1 MDDRVKSAWIHRSV
15 RCSKRF
21 FCHVFRRW
29 QGTVLDRN
37 RIFLNQAKRITLERG
52 LQKRLHD
59 GRAVYTL
66 GRCGWQVHADRSFY
80 KISCPCS
87 PITGV
92 ECYVNF
98 HRYNRSLSMTRQIA
112 VITRC
117 RSSIKP
123 CCMLQ
128 ATPVRFLRHIRFR
141 VESSRV
147 NFENRAR

>member
-59 GRAVYTL
+59 GRAGLGWVDVDGRFTL
-66 GRCGWQVHADRSFY
+66 
-80 KISCPCS
+80 
-87 PITGV
+87 
-92 ECYVNF
+92 
-98 HRYNRSLSMTRQIA
+98 IA
-112 VITRC
+112 A
-117 RSSIKP
+117 SIK
-123 CCMLQ
+123 
-128 ATPVRFLRHIRFR
+128 
-141 VESSRV
+141 SRV
-147 NFENRAR
+147 PVAQSPASSVM